1 MKAHAALMQDSG
13 KTRLLSP
20 SISDEAR
27 FFSQNRIAPLSFVF
41 GLHLILLGW
50 LMTQAPV
57 RQVFVRLM
65 PVSVIGLPLTKIVL
79 PPVPVL
85 PSTSSAADYPISAQP
100 PATTRTAPVPQTLSP
115 LTRFDEHKSVTPVTT
130 IERDFPAN
138 ALPVLDVPNPV
149 TEQRGEMAQSG
160 MNAAVESE
168 KNETARIGEMDNNV
182 IVITKLGS
190 SKAEYI
196 APNFLQ
202 AQLEQTHFQVEVGDF
217 EDIETAL
224 VNQII
229 TQIRGR
235 YKKEIFWNSKIKA
248 RMVRLSML
256 PQDHAALEKFLKM
269 EIFGKKQV
277 RDYSFWDKSKF

>member
-1 MKAHAALMQDSG
+1 MQAHSALIQDSG
-13 KTRLLSP
+13 KTRSLS
-20 SISDEAR
+20 SSTFEGAN
-27 FFSQNRIAPLSFVF
+27 FFSRNRVAPLSIVF

-57 RQVFVRLM
+57 RQAFVRLM
-65 PVSVIGLPLTKIVL
+65 PVSVIGLPLTKIAL
-79 PPVPVL
+79 PSAPVL
-85 PSTSSAADYPISAQP
+85 PTSSSASDYPISSHP

-115 LTRFDEHKSVTPVTT
+115 LARLDESKSVTPVTT

-149 TEQRGEMAQSG
+149 TEQRGEMAKSG
-160 MNAAVESE
+160 INAAVEPE
-168 KNETARIGEMDNNV
+168 KTEAPRIGEMDNNV

-229 TQIRGR
+229 TQIRTR

-248 RMVRLSML
+248 RMIRLSML
-256 PQDHAALEKFLKM
+256 PQDHAELEKFLKM
-269 EIFGKKQV
+269 EIFGKKKV